1 MAPNFKHG
9 RGALF
14 KMTDSAAAT
23 INYSSGLDDC
33 SLSRSLDT
41 AEVTTFGDSDKN
53 YIPGLRD
60 SSFSVS
66 GHWASTYAKKLDASL
81 GHSTLL
87 TWTYWPE
94 STATGSLFFTGA
106 GILTGY
112 EVGSPV
118 GDKVSMSFSVQCS
131 GAITRSTE

>member
-9 RGALF
+9 KGALF
-14 KMTDSAAAT
+14 KMSDSAAAT

-33 SLSRSLDT
+33 SLSRQLET
-41 AEVTTFGDSDKN
+41 AEVTTFGDNDKN

-81 GHSTLL
+81 GWSTLL

-112 EVGSPV
+112 EVGASV
-118 GDKVSMSFSVQCS
+118 GDKVNLSFSVQCS